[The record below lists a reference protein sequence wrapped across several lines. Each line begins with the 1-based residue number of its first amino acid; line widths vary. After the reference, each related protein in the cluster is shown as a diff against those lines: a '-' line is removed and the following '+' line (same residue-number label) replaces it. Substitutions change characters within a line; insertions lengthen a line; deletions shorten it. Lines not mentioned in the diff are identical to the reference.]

1 MELLV
6 YGSITEQE
14 TSAVIW
20 NGWQVQNKFDVK
32 IERST
37 CKDHYSYNFK
47 GWVSSV
53 PYNLGNHRVLLLKL
67 R

>member
-6 YGSITEQE
+6 FGSITEQE
-14 TSAVIW
+14 TSAVVR

-47 GWVSSV
+47 G
-53 PYNLGNHRVLLLKL
+53 
-67 R
+67 